1 MFIMDNVTSSP
12 AFPDSCVIKL
22 DQTQFAFFRQS
33 RLEIHSPEG
42 KVLTVLGKPLPRK
55 TDADLVYQ
63 LWCQACLLEVLFDE
77 VEDNIKLPPATINC
91 IAHVVDRIDVHL
103 KRQARM

>member
-1 MFIMDNVTSSP
+1 MDNVTSSP

-22 DQTQFAFFRQS
+22 DQNQFAFFHKS

-42 KVLTVLGKPLPRK
+42 KVLTVISKPLPRK
-55 TDADLVYQ
+55 TDADAIYQ

-77 VEDNIKLPPATINC
+77 VEDNIKLPQTAINC

-103 KRQARM
+103 KRQTRM